1 MSYDL
6 LVFDASAAPQGRE
19 EFLDW
24 YDELT
29 EWEDGPYDDP
39 DTLSPK
45 LRAWFMEIIE
55 TYPPMNGPLARH
67 DLKEGQQA
75 ADYSLAPPLI
85 YIAFSWSV
93 AEQAFARTKELAAKH
108 GVGFFNVSSDTSD
121 VWNPDGNGR
130 LVLAHQDA

>member
-39 DTLSPK
+39 DSLSPN

-67 DLKEGQQA
+67 DLNEA
-75 ADYSLAPPLI
+75 PRADYSLAPSLI

-121 VWNPDGNGR
+121 VWTPDGNGG
-130 LVLAHQDA
+130 LVLAHQET